1 MLASFL
7 LHIINLFLA
16 NEEFIQK
23 LLDVEVQEKHEAI
36 LQVEVST
43 DKAKVSWHK
52 DGEEISSGDRI
63 KLVTDGKMRRLV
75 IASSN
80 LSDEGE
86 YTCVLGDL
94 ESTCELSVRELPAE
108 IVKDM
113 TDQTVNKAEKASFDV
128 SKNCVRL

>member
-1 MLASFL
+1 M
-7 LHIINLFLA
+7 HIINLFLA